1 MFFNKGRLM
10 SAHSDQSKKTFAGEA
25 SLAIAALG
33 VVFGDIGT
41 SPLYALK
48 ESFSHG
54 HGVQLDQGA
63 IYGILSLIFWSLI
76 IVITIKYVF
85 FILKAD
91 NKGEGGILALTSLV
105 TKNER
110 KSKLLL
116 FGLFGTALLY
126 GDGMI
131 TPAISVLSAVEGLS
145 LITPFF
151 DPYII
156 PITIAILIALF
167 SIQKYGTAT
176 VGKVFGPITLIW
188 FIVLGAL
195 GLYNILQHPGIL
207 AALNPYY
214 AIEFFATHDLSGF
227 FVLGSIFL
235 VITGGEALYSDLG
248 HFGRKPI
255 TRAWIFIVLPALV
268 LNYFGQ
274 GAFVLANPEAIKN
287 PFFLMAPAWALT
299 PLVILATFAT
309 CIASQAL
316 ITGVFSLTLQAV
328 QSKFISRVRIV
339 HTSDLERGQIYI
351 RFMNNFLMISC
362 VILVLTFKTS
372 SNLASAY
379 GIAVTTTMGIT
390 TLLFYFYLVNL
401 LHWNKYKAQLLC
413 GLFLVIDLGFF
424 GANIVKVLDGGWVPL
439 IISAVIMTLMTT
451 WRKGRHILELRLT
464 HKTMFLDKF
473 IERMKAE
480 TDHKVEGTA
489 IYMTSS
495 LQKTPYAL
503 FHTFEH
509 FKTVHSRM
517 VFLSVVT
524 REIPYVPENLRLQ
537 VIQLTES
544 MFAVHIFYGYMEEP
558 NVPKAIAG
566 LKLGEETFDP
576 NEAVYFLSKEKIF
589 ATHLPGMEMWRERIF
604 AFLNHNALDATTY
617 FRLPPKRVIEVGVQV
632 EI

>member
-1 MFFNKGRLM
+1 M
-10 SAHSDQSKKTFAGEA
+10 SASTDQKTKTFSQEVA
-25 SLAIAALG
+25 LAIAALG

-48 ESFSHG
+48 ESFSHE
-54 HGVQLDQGA
+54 HGIPLDQGSVF
-63 IYGILSLIFWSLI
+63 GILSLIFWSLI

-91 NKGEGGILALTSLV
+91 NKGEGGILALTNLV
-105 TKNER
+105 TKNDR
-110 KSKLLL
+110 KNKLLL

-167 SIQKYGTAT
+167 SIQKFGTAT
-176 VGKVFGPITLIW
+176 VGKVFGPITLVW
-188 FIVLGAL
+188 FFVLGGI
-195 GLYNILQHPGIL
+195 GLQNIFQNPAVLVC
-207 AALNPYY
+207 LNPYY
-214 AIEFFATHDLSGF
+214 AYQFFATHSLNGF
-227 FVLGSIFL
+227 FVLGSVFL

-248 HFGRKPI
+248 HFGRRPI
-255 TRAWIFIVLPALV
+255 TRAWFAIVLPALV

-274 GAFVLANPEAIKN
+274 GAYVLAHPEGIKN
-287 PFFLMAPAWALT
+287 PFFLMAPAWSLT

-328 QSKFISRVRIV
+328 QSKYISRVRIQ
-339 HTSDLERGQIYI
+339 HTSDVERGQIFI

-390 TLLFYFYLVNL
+390 TLLFYFYLVNQ
-401 LHWNKYKAQLLC
+401 LHWKKLYAQILC
-413 GLFLVIDLGFF
+413 GLFLVIDIGFF
-424 GANIVKVLDGGWVPL
+424 GANLIKVLDGGWVPL
-439 IISAVIMTLMTT
+439 LISVIIMTLMTT
-451 WRKGRHILELRLT
+451 WRKGRHILELRLS
-464 HKTMFLDKF
+464 HKTIKLDKF
-473 IERMKAE
+473 IARLKTENIHR
-480 TDHKVEGTA
+480 VEGTA
-489 IYMTSS
+489 IYMTSTT
-495 LQKTPYAL
+495 QKAPFAL
-503 FHTFEH
+503 FHTFEY
-509 FKTVHSRM
+509 FKTIHERM
-517 VFLSVVT
+517 IFLSVVT
-524 REIPYVPENLRLQ
+524 RDIPYVSTDQRLQ
-537 VIQLTES
+537 VVSL
-544 MFAVHIFYGYMEEP
+544 HDNIFSISIYYGYMEEP
-558 NVPKAIAG
+558 NVPKAIEG
-566 LKLGEETFDP
+566 LDLNGFIMNPHEV
-576 NEAVYFLSKEKIF
+576 VYFLSKEKVF
-589 ATHLPGMEMWRERIF
+589 ATRLPGMQIWREKIF
-604 AFLNHNALDATTY
+604 AFLNHNALDATSY
-617 FRLPPKRVIEVGVQV
+617 FHLPAKRVVEVGVQV

>member
-1 MFFNKGRLM
+1 M
-10 SAHSDQSKKTFAGEA
+10 SVDNNHKKKSFKNELG
-25 SLAIAALG
+25 LAIAALG

-48 ESFSHG
+48 ESFSHE
-54 HGVQLDQGA
+54 HGIHLDQGA
-63 IYGILSLIFWSLI
+63 IYGILSLIFWALI

-131 TPAISVLSAVEGLS
+131 TPAISVLSAVEGLG
-145 LITPFF
+145 LITPLFN
-151 DPYII
+151 PYII
-156 PITIAILIALF
+156 PITVGILIVLF

-176 VGKVFGPITLIW
+176 VGKVFGPVTLIW
-188 FIVLGAL
+188 FFVLSAL
-195 GLYNILQHPGIL
+195 GIYNIAQNVSIL
-207 AALNPYY
+207 AAINPYY
-214 AIEFFATHDLSGF
+214 ALQFFASHSYKGF
-227 FVLGSIFL
+227 FVLGSVFL

-248 HFGRKPI
+248 HFGRQPI
-255 TRAWIFIVLPALV
+255 TRAWFIIVLPALV

-274 GAFVLANPEAIKN
+274 GAFVLAHPESINN
-287 PFFLMAPAWALT
+287 PFFLMAPSWALT

-328 QSKFISRVRIV
+328 QSRYISRVRIE
-339 HTSDLERGQIYI
+339 HTSEVERGQIYI

-362 VILVLTFKTS
+362 VILVFTFKTS
-372 SNLASAY
+372 SALASAY

-401 LHWNKYKAQLLC
+401 HHWNKTKAKLLC

-424 GANIVKVLDGGWVPL
+424 GANLIKVLDGGWVPL
-439 IISAVIMTLMTT
+439 AISIAILTLMTT
-451 WRKGRHILELRLT
+451 WRKGRHILELRLK
-464 HKTMFLDKF
+464 HKTISLEKF
-473 IERMKAE
+473 IERVRTE
-480 TDHKVEGTA
+480 DVHLVEGTA
-489 IYMTSS
+489 IYMTGS

-503 FHTFEH
+503 YHTFEH
-509 FKTVHSRM
+509 FKTVHKRM
-517 VFLSVVT
+517 LFLSVVT
-524 REIPYVPENLRLQ
+524 REVPFVPDHLRTQ
-537 VIQLTES
+537 TIQLTETIY
-544 MFAVHIFYGYMEEP
+544 AINVFYGYMEEQ
-558 NVPKAIAG
+558 NVPKAISG
-566 LKLGEETFDP
+566 LLLNDYSLNP
-576 NEAVYFLSKEKIF
+576 DEAVYFLSKEKIF
-589 ATHLPGMEMWRERIF
+589 ATRLPGMALWREKVF
-604 AFLNHNALDATTY
+604 AYLNHNALDATTY
-617 FRLPPKRVIEVGVQV
+617 FHLPPKNVVEIGVQV

>member
-1 MFFNKGRLM
+1 M
-10 SAHSDQSKKTFAGEA
+10 SVDNNQKKKSLKNEL

-48 ESFSHG
+48 ESFSHE
-54 HGVQLDQGA
+54 HGIHLDQGG
-63 IYGILSLIFWSLI
+63 IYGILSLIFWALI

-131 TPAISVLSAVEGLS
+131 TPAISVLSAVEGLA

-151 DPYII
+151 NPYII
-156 PITIAILIALF
+156 PITVAILVALF

-176 VGKVFGPITLIW
+176 VGKVFGPVTLIW
-188 FIVLGAL
+188 FFVLAAL
-195 GLYNILQHPGIL
+195 GIFNIAQNPSIL
-207 AALNPYY
+207 AAINPYY
-214 AIEFFATHDLSGF
+214 ALQFFASHSYKGF
-227 FVLGSIFL
+227 FVLGSVFL

-248 HFGRKPI
+248 HFGRRPI
-255 TRAWIFIVLPALV
+255 SRAWFIVVLPALV

-274 GAFVLANPEAIKN
+274 GAFVLAHPESIHN

-328 QSKFISRVRIV
+328 QSRYISRVRIE
-339 HTSDLERGQIYI
+339 HTSEVERGQIYI

-362 VILVLTFKTS
+362 VILVFTFKTS
-372 SNLASAY
+372 SALASAY

-401 LHWNKYKAQLLC
+401 LRWKKTKAKLLC

-424 GANIVKVLDGGWVPL
+424 GANLIKVLDGGWVPL
-439 IISAVIMTLMTT
+439 AISVAILTLMTT
-451 WRKGRHILELRLT
+451 WRKGRHILELRLK
-464 HKTMFLDKF
+464 HKTISLEKF
-473 IERMKAE
+473 IERVRTE
-480 TDHKVEGTA
+480 DVHLVEGTA
-489 IYMTSS
+489 IYMTGS

-503 FHTFEH
+503 YHTFEH
-509 FKTVHSRM
+509 FKTVHKRM
-517 VFLSVVT
+517 LFLSVVT
-524 REIPYVPENLRLQ
+524 REVPFVPDHLRTQ
-537 VIQLTES
+537 TIQLTES
-544 MFAVHIFYGYMEEP
+544 IYAINVFYGYMEDQ
-558 NVPKAIAG
+558 NVPKAISG
-566 LKLGEETFDP
+566 LLLNDYSLDP
-576 NEAVYFLSKEKIF
+576 DDAVYFLSKEKIF
-589 ATHLPGMEMWRERIF
+589 ATRLPGMALWREKVF
-604 AFLNHNALDATTY
+604 AYLNHNALDATTY
-617 FRLPPKRVIEVGVQV
+617 FHLPPKNVVEIGVQV

>member
-1 MFFNKGRLM
+1 M
-10 SAHSDQSKKTFAGEA
+10 SVHTDAKPRSFTAEA
-25 SLAIAALG
+25 ALSIAALG

-48 ESFSHG
+48 ESFSHE
-54 HGVQLDQGA
+54 HGIHLDQGA
-63 IYGILSLIFWSLI
+63 VFGILSLIFWSLI
-76 IVITIKYVF
+76 IVISVKYVF

-105 TKNER
+105 TKNDR

-156 PITIAILIALF
+156 PITIAILIVLF
-167 SIQKYGTAT
+167 SIQKFGTAT
-176 VGKVFGPITLIW
+176 VGKVFGPITLVW
-188 FIVLGAL
+188 FIALGAI
-195 GLYNILQHPGIL
+195 GLHNIVQYPAVL
-207 AALNPYY
+207 ACINPYY
-214 AIEFFATHDLSGF
+214 AVHFFATHSLNGF
-227 FVLGSIFL
+227 FVLGSVFL

-248 HFGRKPI
+248 HFGRQPI
-255 TRAWIFIVLPALV
+255 TRAWFAIVLPALV

-274 GAFVLANPEAIKN
+274 GAFVLAHPEGIKN
-287 PFFLMAPAWALT
+287 PFFLMAPAWSLT

-328 QSKFISRVRIV
+328 QSKYISRVRIQ
-339 HTSDLERGQIYI
+339 HTSDVERGQIYI

-362 VILVLTFKTS
+362 VLLVLTFKTS

-390 TLLFYFYLVNL
+390 TLLFYYYLIHM
-401 LHWNKYKAQLLC
+401 LHWNKTKAAVLC
-413 GLFLVIDLGFF
+413 SLFLIIDLGFF
-424 GANIVKVLDGGWVPL
+424 GANLIKVLDGGWVPL
-439 IISAVIMTLMTT
+439 LISVLIMTLMTT
-451 WRKGRHILELRLT
+451 WRKGRHILELRLS
-464 HKTMFLDKF
+464 HKTVTLDKF
-473 IERMKAE
+473 ITRLKSEAV
-480 TDHKVEGTA
+480 HKVEGTA
-489 IYMTSS
+489 VYMTSS
-495 LQKTPYAL
+495 TLKTPFAL
-503 FHTFEH
+503 FHTFEY
-509 FKTVHSRM
+509 FKTIHERM
-517 VFLSVVT
+517 LFLSVIT
-524 REIPYVPENLRLQ
+524 KDIPYVPADQRLQ
-537 VIQLTES
+537 VVHLHDNI
-544 MFAVHIFYGYMEEP
+544 FAISIYYGYMEEP
-558 NVPKAIAG
+558 NVPKAIGG
-566 LKLGEETFDP
+566 LDLNGHIINP
-576 NEAVYFLSKEKIF
+576 NEVVYFLSKEKVF
-589 ATHLPGMEMWRERIF
+589 ATRLPGMQIWREKLF

-617 FRLPPKRVIEVGVQV
+617 FHLPPKRVVEVGVQV

>member
-1 MFFNKGRLM
+1 M
-10 SAHSDQSKKTFAGEA
+10 SAANHKKKSFKSELG
-25 SLAIAALG
+25 LAIAALG

-48 ESFSHG
+48 ESFSHE
-54 HGVQLDQGA
+54 HGIHLDQGA

-145 LITPFF
+145 LITPLF

-156 PITIAILIALF
+156 PITVVILIGLF

-176 VGKVFGPITLIW
+176 VGKVFGPVTLLW
-188 FIVLGAL
+188 FIVLGLL
-195 GLYNILQHPGIL
+195 GLFNIVQNISIL
-207 AALNPYY
+207 AAINPYY
-214 AIEFFATHDLSGF
+214 AIQFFASHSYKGF
-227 FVLGSIFL
+227 FVLGSVFL

-248 HFGRKPI
+248 HFGRMPI
-255 TRAWIFIVLPALV
+255 TRAWFIIVLPALI

-274 GAFVLANPEAIKN
+274 GAFVLAHPESINN
-287 PFFLMAPAWALT
+287 PFFLMAPDWALT

-328 QSKFISRVRIV
+328 QSRYISRVRIQ
-339 HTSDLERGQIYI
+339 HTSEVEKGQIYI

-362 VILVLTFKTS
+362 VILVFTFKTS
-372 SNLASAY
+372 SALASAY

-390 TLLFYFYLVNL
+390 TLLFYYYLVNTL
-401 LHWNKYKAQLLC
+401 RWKKTKAKFLC
-413 GLFLVIDLGFF
+413 GLFLIIDLGFF
-424 GANIVKVLDGGWVPL
+424 GANLVKILDGGWVPL
-439 IISAVIMTLMTT
+439 AISIAILTLMTT
-451 WRKGRHILELRLT
+451 WRKGRHILELRLK
-464 HKTMFLDKF
+464 HKTISLERF
-473 IERMKAE
+473 IERVRTE
-480 TDHKVEGTA
+480 DVHLVEGTA
-489 IYMTSS
+489 IYMTGS

-503 FHTFEH
+503 YHTFEH
-509 FKTVHSRM
+509 FKTVHKRM
-517 VFLSVVT
+517 LFLSVVT
-524 REIPYVPENLRLQ
+524 REVPFVPDHLRTQ
-537 VIQLTES
+537 TIQLTETIY
-544 MFAVHIFYGYMEEP
+544 AINVFYGYMEDQ
-558 NVPKAIAG
+558 NVPKAISG
-566 LKLGEETFDP
+566 LLLNDYALNP
-576 NEAVYFLSKEKIF
+576 DDAVYFLSKEKIF
-589 ATHLPGMEMWRERIF
+589 ATRLPGMALWREKVF
-604 AFLNHNALDATTY
+604 AYLNHNALDATTH
-617 FRLPPKRVIEVGVQV
+617 FHLPPKNVVEIGVQV